1 MREYK
6 FRGKRLDNGEWVYGH
21 LFHGKNEQ
29 GKEEAFIVSKN
40 YNCHGGIIDLDTCA
54 SWAVEAE
61 TIGQYIGLYDKN
73 GKEIYE
79 GDIVK
84 IPDNYKEYGVT
95 AGETYKIYFA
105 FGGFRLKPKYNLGA
119 RGYWL
124 ENNNEVEVIGNTTD
138 NSELLEEVQNEQ

>member
-6 FRGKRLDNGEWVYGH
+6 FRGKHKNDWIYGYSIEQKPDKTVFI
-21 LFHGKNEQ
+21 LNLEDGMWYEVDKNT
-29 GKEEAFIVSKN
+29 V
-40 YNCHGGIIDLDTCA
+40 
-54 SWAVEAE
+54 
-61 TIGQYIGLYDKN
+61 GQYTGLKDKN

-138 NSELLEEVQNEQ
+138 NPEILEVQNEQ